1 MAFDFSFTP
10 TEADQSAAH
19 IPYFEDARADFA
31 PYYSVRNKTIAE
43 AKAEIATELTKLNAG
58 ILTFQEGYFGSKP
71 KRYGY
76 IVHVQYSGS
85 RGRIVVA
92 GLPMNGKETEAKI
105 TAVRLQALM
114 NVRDWL
120 KAAVTAQV
128 FAPESDM
135 LMQFLLVDGQQTV
148 AQAIRVTGKF
158 PLLAQPVIEG
168 EIVE

>member
-1 MAFDFSFTP
+1 MGFDFTFTP
-10 TEADQSAAH
+10 TEAEQSAVN
-19 IPYFEDARADFA
+19 IPYFEVARADFA
-31 PYYSVRNKTIAE
+31 PYYSVRNKSIAE

-58 ILTFQEGYFGSKP
+58 ILTFREGYFGVKP

-76 IVHVQYSGS
+76 IIHVQYAGS
-85 RGRIVVA
+85 KGRIVVA
-92 GLPMNGKETEAKI
+92 GLPMNGKETEAKV
-105 TAVRLQALM
+105 TAVRLQALL

-135 LMQFLLVDGQQTV
+135 LMQYLLVDGQQTV

-158 PLLAQPVIEG
+158 PLLMQPAVDG
-168 EIVE
+168 EIVG